1 MRYET
6 YIEHVDS
13 LGSRLAGAA
22 EGALDAPVPTCPGWT
37 VEDVVRH
44 VAQVYEHKI
53 ASTELQHV
61 PDPWPPAWPPDR
73 DPVGWFRDA
82 HARLLAMFRM
92 HQPDDPSPTW
102 WPDDQ
107 TVGFWARRMA
117 HETAI
122 HGADVE
128 RVSGSVTPL
137 DTQLAVDGIDE
148 ILTIMLAGDWSE
160 APSPES
166 VGQRVAVIGG
176 DRAWVVALEPTEI
189 GVAEDSGDGVSATIG
204 GDPSNVDLWLWGRA
218 PDSAIEASGT
228 ASDVRLLRDRLV
240 LATQ

>member
-1 MRYET
+1 MRYEM
-6 YIEHVDS
+6 YVEHVDT

-22 EGALDAPVPTCPGWT
+22 EGTLDAPVPTCPGWT
-37 VEDVVRH
+37 VDDVVRH
-44 VAQVYEHKI
+44 LAQVYEHKI

-73 DPVGWFRDA
+73 DPVDWFRDA
-82 HARLLAMFRM
+82 HARLLAMFQM

-102 WPDDQ
+102 RPDDQ

-128 RVSGSVTPL
+128 HVSGSVTPFG
-137 DTQLAVDGIDE
+137 TELAVDGIGE

-166 VGQRVAVIGG
+166 VGQRVAVVGG
-176 DRAWVVALEPTEI
+176 DRAWVVTLEPTKI
-189 GVAEDSGDGVSATIG
+189 GVADGSGDAVSATIG
-204 GDPSNVDLWLWGRA
+204 GDASNVDLWLWGRA

-228 ASDVRLLRDRLV
+228 ASDVRLLRERLV

>member
-13 LGSRLAGAA
+13 LGLRLVGAA
-22 EGALDAPVPTCPGWT
+22 EDALDAPVPTCPGWT
-37 VEDVVRH
+37 VDDVVRH
-44 VAQVYEHKI
+44 VAKVYEHKI

-61 PDPWPPAWPPDR
+61 PDPWPPAWPPNR
-73 DPVGWFRDA
+73 DPVGWFHDA
-82 HARLLAMFRM
+82 HARLIAMFRM
-92 HQPDDPSPTW
+92 HQPEDPSPTW

-122 HGADVE
+122 HGVDVE
-128 RVSGSVTPL
+128 SVSGSLTPL
-137 DTQLAVDGIDE
+137 PTELAVDGVDE
-148 ILTIMLAGDWSE
+148 ILTIMLAGDRSE

-166 VGQRVAVIGG
+166 VGQRVAVIGD
-176 DRAWVVALEPTEI
+176 DRAWVVALEPSEIRVTE
-189 GVAEDSGDGVSATIG
+189 GSGDGVSATVG

-218 PDSAIEASGT
+218 PDGAIAASG
-228 ASDVRLLRDRLV
+228 AARDVRLLRERLV

>member
-6 YIEHVDS
+6 YMEHVDS
-13 LGSRLAGAA
+13 LGWRLAGAA

-37 VEDVVRH
+37 VEDAVRH
-44 VAQVYEHKI
+44 VAQVYQHKI

-61 PDPWPPAWPPDR
+61 PDPWPPVWPPDR

-160 APSPES
+160 APSLES

-189 GVAEDSGDGVSATIG
+189 AVAEDSGDGVSATIG

-228 ASDVRLLRDRLV
+228 ASDVRLLRERLV

>member
-6 YIEHVDS
+6 FVEHVDS

-61 PDPWPPAWPPDR
+61 PDPWPPAWPADR
-73 DPVGWFRDA
+73 DPVGWVRDA
-82 HARLLAMFRM
+82 HARLLAMFHM
-92 HQPDDPSPTW
+92 HRPDDPSPTW

-122 HGADVE
+122 HLADVE
-128 RVSGSVTPL
+128 GVSGSVTPL
-137 DTQLAVDGIDE
+137 PSELALDGIDE

-166 VGQRVAVIGG
+166 AGQRVAVIGG

-189 GVAEDSGDGVSATIG
+189 EVGEGSGDGVSATVG

-228 ASDVRLLRDRLV
+228 ASDVRLLRERLV